1 MALVLLTVGFGLV
14 TASVIAF
21 AAVAVTLQF
30 GITNYVNFASGSY
43 MGLGAFVT
51 WEANVRGNLNF
62 WVSLVIGTASVAVFA
77 AIVDWAV
84 LARFAR
90 KFPPVT
96 LLVVTFALWFVVSN
110 GMLAI
115 WGANEVTFSSSSGA
129 GGNPISIGPLRLT
142 PDELITIA
150 LAVVAMIGVS
160 VLLRRTTLGRSLRA
174 MSDDRELAQVSGLN
188 TARLTT
194 ITWLLT
200 GALLGLGGS
209 LLALDY
215 VTFAPGFADIL
226 LFVIFAAVIVG
237 GIGQPYGAMLGAL
250 LMGVATEVSVNWISA
265 SYKYDVAFVALIL
278 ALLLRPQGLLPARGR
293 N

>member
-1 MALVLLTVGFGLV
+1 MEVVLLTIGFGLV

-21 AAVAVTLQF
+21 ASVAVTLQF
-30 GITNYVNFASGSY
+30 GITNYVNFASGTY
-43 MGLGAFVT
+43 MALGAFIT
-51 WEANVRGNLNF
+51 WDVNAKLGLNF
-62 WVSLVIGTASVAVFA
+62 WVALVAGTASVAVFA
-77 AIVDWAV
+77 AVVNWLV

-90 KFPPVT
+90 RFPAVV
-96 LLVVTFALWFVVSN
+96 LLVVTFALWFVLSN

-115 WGANEVTFSSSSGA
+115 WGAAGVSYSKTGGA
-129 GGNPISIGPLRLT
+129 TPISIGPLRLT
-142 PDELITIA
+142 GDQLVTIG
-150 LAVVAMIGVS
+150 LSVVAMFAVH
-160 VLLRRTTLGRSLRA
+160 LMLQRTTLGRSLRA

-194 ITWLLT
+194 ITWMLT
-200 GALLGLGGS
+200 GALLGLGGG

-215 VTFAPGFADIL
+215 VTFAPQFADIL

-237 GIGQPYGAMLGAL
+237 GIGQPYGAMLGAF

-265 SYKYDVAFVALIL
+265 AYKYDIAFIALIL
-278 ALLLRPQGLLPARGR
+278 ALLFRPQGLVPARGR